1 MKSRETSFAEEYRVK
16 ENFLVDTKIRIALDI
31 SLGLQERQDAFMWL
45 KERVLDSVK
54 IEAMIEDGARQ
65 KGVSNQG
72 PIDVEIGLRNKI
84 MAALPQISASL

>member
-1 MKSRETSFAEEYRVK
+1 
-16 ENFLVDTKIRIALDI
+16 
-31 SLGLQERQDAFMWL
+31 
-45 KERVLDSVK
+45 
-54 IEAMIEDGARQ
+54 MIEDGARQ